1 MRDCVFCKIVSG
13 DVPGHKVWEDES
25 HLAFLSIFP
34 EVEGMTIVIPKK
46 HHPSYAFSRTPE
58 DVLLGL
64 ICAAKEAAKLLDAN
78 LDGVIRTRLVFEG
91 LEIDH
96 LHVKLYPYYKNKK
109 QIPASEAKQE
119 DPQVLAALA
128 QKIRGES

>member
-1 MRDCVFCKIVSG
+1 MGNCVFCKIVNG
-13 DVPGHKVWEDES
+13 DVPCHKVWEDES

-46 HHPSYAFSRTPE
+46 HHPSYALSRAPE
-58 DVLLGL
+58 DVLLDL
-64 ICAAKEAAKLLDAN
+64 IRAAKEVAKLLDAN
-78 LDGVIRTRLVFEG
+78 LDGVIRARLVFEG

-96 LHVKLYPYYKNKK
+96 LHAKLYPYYKDKK
-109 QIPASEAKQE
+109 QIPASEVKQE